1 MNTTVVTRL
10 PETTYN
16 LIKEFICERE
26 EGVFQKGMIMDLINK
41 ATIRY
46 IAEQRSM
53 RMPIGDESEVCIRK

>member
-1 MNTTVVTRL
+1 MNTTVKTRL
-10 PETTYN
+10 PKTTYN

-46 IAEQRSM
+46 IAEQILM
-53 RMPIGDESEVCIRK
+53 RMPIGDEVKYV